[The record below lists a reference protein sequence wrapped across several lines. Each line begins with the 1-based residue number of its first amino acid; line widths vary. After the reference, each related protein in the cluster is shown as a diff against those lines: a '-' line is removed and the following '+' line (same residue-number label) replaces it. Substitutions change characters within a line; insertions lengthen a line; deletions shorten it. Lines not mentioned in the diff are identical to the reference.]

1 MYSAASLQDRFQF
14 LMTVGGV
21 VSNLEM
27 IKYKFKLLQEIKAL
41 ESDILQDD
49 DYVKIYYLVDD
60 AIRNKGS
67 FTLITRPYI
76 SELSILS

>member
-14 LMTVGGV
+14 LMTLGGV

-27 IKYKFKLLQEIKAL
+27 IKYKFKLIQDIKAL

-49 DYVKIYYLVDD
+49 DYVKIYYLVHDV
-60 AIRNKGS
+60 IRNKGS
-67 FTLITRPYI
+67 FTLIARPYM